1 MKRILIVDDE
11 EQIRNILRMYLI
23 KEGYEVSEAEDGE
36 KGLKLFY
43 EKPFDLVILD
53 VMLPKKD
60 GWSILREIKKYTETP
75 VIMLTA
81 RDDSEDEV
89 FGFEMGADDYIT
101 KPFNNKVLLA
111 RVKSLLRKTNN
122 MVESIIEIGDLVIND
137 TSHSV
142 SNSKGEIELAP
153 KEYDL
158 LVYLIKNNKIALSRE
173 KLLNE
178 VWGYDFLGDDR
189 TIDTHIKNLR
199 KMELNEY
206 SIKTVK
212 LFSLT
217 NHFFLIKKIS
227 DHEIVAVI
235 GESIVPKVVTGI
247 MIGIYKQY
255 TLFII
260 PLLLIGSYI
269 ISKNFSKP
277 IEILEKVSAQISN
290 SDFTE
295 VVDIKSKNE
304 LESLGNNINKMASKL
319 KQNIEE
325 LNGLNDK
332 LKIELKEKEKLLE
345 TEKTFMRAIGHELK
359 TPVAIINGY
368 IEALQDGIIEETE
381 KEKIYEIIYNEA
393 MSIDKLVKDINSY
406 LKSEFKDLK
415 PTFEKINMKKVIEF
429 GLKKYSLDIEQKKVD
444 LRLELE
450 DLEMKTD
457 VKIFNIILNNLL
469 TNALTYMNDEKKLG
483 IYLRD
488 NSLVIENSTDTISD
502 EVIEKIFNPFYKID
516 SSRNR
521 KYGGTGLGLSI
532 VKNLLEA
539 LNLKYSFTY
548 DKDRKFAKF
557 TIIFL

>member
-11 EQIRNILRMYLI
+11 EQIRNILRMYLV

-189 TIDTHIKNLR
+189 TIDTNIKNLR
-199 KMELNEY
+199 KKIGKNA
-206 SIKTVK
+206 IKTIRGIGYK
-212 LFSLT
+212 L
-217 NHFFLIKKIS
+217 
-227 DHEIVAVI
+227 
-235 GESIVPKVVTGI
+235 
-247 MIGIYKQY
+247 
-255 TLFII
+255 
-260 PLLLIGSYI
+260 
-269 ISKNFSKP
+269 
-277 IEILEKVSAQISN
+277 
-290 SDFTE
+290 
-295 VVDIKSKNE
+295 
-304 LESLGNNINKMASKL
+304 
-319 KQNIEE
+319 
-325 LNGLNDK
+325 
-332 LKIELKEKEKLLE
+332 
-345 TEKTFMRAIGHELK
+345 
-359 TPVAIINGY
+359 
-368 IEALQDGIIEETE
+368 
-381 KEKIYEIIYNEA
+381 
-393 MSIDKLVKDINSY
+393 
-406 LKSEFKDLK
+406 DL
-415 PTFEKINMKKVIEF
+415 
-429 GLKKYSLDIEQKKVD
+429 
-444 LRLELE
+444 
-450 DLEMKTD
+450 
-457 VKIFNIILNNLL
+457 
-469 TNALTYMNDEKKLG
+469 
-483 IYLRD
+483 
-488 NSLVIENSTDTISD
+488 
-502 EVIEKIFNPFYKID
+502 
-516 SSRNR
+516 
-521 KYGGTGLGLSI
+521 
-532 VKNLLEA
+532 
-539 LNLKYSFTY
+539 
-548 DKDRKFAKF
+548 
-557 TIIFL
+557 

>member
-11 EQIRNILRMYLI
+11 EQIRNILRMYLV

-142 SNSKGEIELAP
+142 SNSKGKIELAP

-199 KMELNEY
+199 K
-206 SIKTVK
+206 K
-212 LFSLT
+212 
-217 NHFFLIKKIS
+217 
-227 DHEIVAVI
+227 
-235 GESIVPKVVTGI
+235 
-247 MIGIYKQY
+247 
-255 TLFII
+255 
-260 PLLLIGSYI
+260 
-269 ISKNFSKP
+269 
-277 IEILEKVSAQISN
+277 LEKM
-290 SDFTE
+290 
-295 VVDIKSKNE
+295 
-304 LESLGNNINKMASKL
+304 L
-319 KQNIEE
+319 
-325 LNGLNDK
+325 
-332 LKIELKEKEKLLE
+332 
-345 TEKTFMRAIGHELK
+345 
-359 TPVAIINGY
+359 
-368 IEALQDGIIEETE
+368 
-381 KEKIYEIIYNEA
+381 
-393 MSIDKLVKDINSY
+393 
-406 LKSEFKDLK
+406 
-415 PTFEKINMKKVIEF
+415 
-429 GLKKYSLDIEQKKVD
+429 
-444 LRLELE
+444 
-450 DLEMKTD
+450 
-457 VKIFNIILNNLL
+457 
-469 TNALTYMNDEKKLG
+469 
-483 IYLRD
+483 
-488 NSLVIENSTDTISD
+488 
-502 EVIEKIFNPFYKID
+502 
-516 SSRNR
+516 
-521 KYGGTGLGLSI
+521 
-532 VKNLLEA
+532 
-539 LNLKYSFTY
+539 
-548 DKDRKFAKF
+548 
-557 TIIFL
+557 